1 MQISS
6 VQSKF
11 VQTNVF
17 WTIKIE
23 THFIAQKLKDN
34 QRMTLKQL
42 ISYFKSIRKM
52 ITTLDSNASKNYCRE
67 KHLSSAILSIKS
79 FLERAIEDFVNWHTI
94 IILFECAVFLCV
106 SSIEIEAL
114 RWFMIH
120 FNFRTFLSRLS
131 RFVCDDSKFIFIHWR
146 VLMDATT
153 TKMNIMI
160 RNELSEKSD
169 QTANYDRKSDML
181 CVD

>member
-1 MQISS
+1 MQINNL
-6 VQSKF
+6 QSKF
-11 VQTNVF
+11 VQINIF

-23 THFIAQKLKDN
+23 THFIVQKLKDN

-42 ISYFKSIRKM
+42 ISYFKNIRKM
-52 ITTLDSNASKNYCRE
+52 ITTFDSNASKNYCRE
-67 KHLSSAILSIKS
+67 KYLFNAILSIKS
-79 FLERAIEDFVNWHTI
+79 SFERTIENFVNWHTI
-94 IILFECAVFLCV
+94 IILFECVVFLCV
-106 SSIEIEAL
+106 NSIEIEIL

-131 RFVCDDSKFIFIHWR
+131 RFVCNDSKFIFIHWR
-146 VLMDATT
+146 ILMNATT

-160 RNELSEKSD
+160 KNELNEKND
-169 QTANYDRKSDML
+169 QIANYDRKSNML